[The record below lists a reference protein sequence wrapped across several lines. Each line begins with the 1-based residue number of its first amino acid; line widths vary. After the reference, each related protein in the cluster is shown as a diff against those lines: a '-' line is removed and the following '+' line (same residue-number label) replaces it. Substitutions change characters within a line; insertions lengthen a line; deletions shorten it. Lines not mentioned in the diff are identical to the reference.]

1 LHDTPKFTQIG
12 IFGMKLYHLATL
24 FLKVIVWTCV
34 VRRQNMTVDIFIQDE
49 AEFPDGSFSYQKSQF
64 GYILEGL
71 GMKNVGIFYDHS
83 EYFHGH

>member
-49 AEFPDGSFSYQKSQF
+49 AEFPDGSFS
-64 GYILEGL
+64 
-71 GMKNVGIFYDHS
+71 
-83 EYFHGH
+83 